1 MTFQRTTLPSF
12 VSLVLG
18 LSLVAGSAWA
28 VPPSVER
35 RVMII
40 GIDGTRPDALRRVLS
55 ERSVAGDDWLQQL
68 SAGSDNSGADWNLIT
83 GDISFSGPGWASM
96 LTGVWCD
103 KHRVISNEF
112 VAPDFATYPPIFAL
126 MKEHDP
132 TIKTASIANWDA
144 INSKILTNDMT
155 DFWFDLGSDDDV
167 ETTVV
172 SMLESEDF
180 DARAIFVHFDDVD
193 HAGHACCYSAD
204 NENYLGALRSTA
216 ERLQRIRKVLEKRT
230 RQNKREE
237 WLVLYSTDHGGGGVI
252 GSEHGPNTDED
263 RRTFLIGQAYNT
275 DILFPMQ
282 SPATTP
288 QGIRLKIVDIAAS
301 ALSWLNVPLKPEW
314 KLEGQN
320 LVSTDPSVNPID
332 RYAERSIPECG
343 LPRATWD
350 TGHGRT
356 APLLRDKAL
365 PIH

>member
-1 MTFQRTTLPSF
+1 M
-12 VSLVLG
+12 
-18 LSLVAGSAWA
+18 
-28 VPPSVER
+28 
-35 RVMII
+35 
-40 GIDGTRPDALRRVLS
+40 
-55 ERSVAGDDWLQQL
+55 
-68 SAGSDNSGADWNLIT
+68 
-83 GDISFSGPGWASM
+83 
-96 LTGVWCD
+96 GVD
-103 KHRVISNEF
+103 
-112 VAPDFATYPPIFAL
+112 
-126 MKEHDP
+126 
-132 TIKTASIANWDA
+132 
-144 INSKILTNDMT
+144 
-155 DFWFDLGSDDDV
+155 
-167 ETTVV
+167 
-172 SMLESEDF
+172 
-180 DARAIFVHFDDVD
+180 
-193 HAGHACCYSAD
+193 
-204 NENYLGALRSTA
+204 
-216 ERLQRIRKVLEKRT
+216 
-230 RQNKREE
+230 
-237 WLVLYSTDHGGGGVI
+237 GGGGVI